1 MAKLSTHSKNTA
13 PSTAELADRE
23 FERIDA
29 NKVVIRDARL
39 IRVDPFRLMRA
50 SERATNRTASSRGK
64 SFATRLRRVA
74 T

>member
-29 NKVVIRDARL
+29 NKVVIRE
-39 IRVDPFRLMRA
+39 RA
-50 SERATNRTASSRGK
+50 SYALIHFG
-64 SFATRLRRVA
+64 
-74 T
+74 